1 MRTTLSRSAHDGQLV
16 AEVSE
21 VRCCQDLSPCA
32 RCLARGDEVGAARRD
47 ALIHSVA
54 SVRPRRAVL
63 TKRRSGTGYDPGN
76 VAPHAPR
83 PEPRGHFWFALGVHS
98 GRSHREPYPRDP
110 RAGHLGSRH
119 PGDRVNPKFDVITK
133 HGETLPV
140 SGCLD
145 PYLKDDA

>member
-76 VAPHAPR
+76 VAR
-83 PEPRGHFWFALGVHS
+83 YRRMRRALNLGTTS
-98 GRSHREPYPRDP
+98 GLRSEFTP
-110 RAGHLGSRH
+110 AGRTVSLI
-119 PGDRVNPKFDVITK
+119 P
-133 HGETLPV
+133 ETLARATWAAVIPAIG
-140 SGCLD
+140 STPSSMSSPSTARRCLSVAAST
-145 PYLKDDA
+145 PI